1 MLNFLN
7 RNYRK
12 SLFSF
17 ALVPFVITS
26 GGIGS
31 RDVTYD
37 STSRESGQII
47 AQNTFAGWVA
57 SFWQRRPSRAL
68 AARSTSGICPIAPGL
83 VETYIVWHDRP
94 LFLWQNPGNNQDVQL
109 IVRDYESQSVVWEQ
123 TVKTADEKILYNNQ
137 QPLESGKLYQWKLS
151 GVNHSTNWT
160 TFQVMP
166 ASDRAKIQADLQT
179 LEQKLRATRTST
191 EEIALRKA
199 DYFRNYQIKHKT
211 EDKIVH
217 PWSDALQTMF
227 QVEQPSPDFVKN
239 REAYIASLCTSGA
252 STAERDK

>member
-1 MLNFLN
+1 MLNFSN
-7 RNYRK
+7 RSCRQ

-17 ALVPFVITS
+17 ALVPFVVAS
-26 GGIGS
+26 GGISS
-31 RDVTYD
+31 RDV
-37 STSRESGQII
+37 STHREYRQTI
-47 AQNTFAGWVA
+47 AQYTFTGWVA

-94 LFLWQNPGNNQDVQL
+94 LFLWQNPGNNRDVQL
-109 IVRDYESQSVVWEQ
+109 IVRDYDSQTVVWEQ
-123 TVKTADEKILYNNQ
+123 PVNTADEKILYNNQ

-151 GVNHSTNWT
+151 GSTNGTKWT

-166 ASDRAKIQADLQT
+166 ASERDKIQADLQT
-179 LEQKLRATRTST
+179 LEQKLRATRAST

-199 DYFRNYQIKHKT
+199 DYFLNYQIRHKT
-211 EDKIVH
+211 ENNVLH
-217 PWSDALQTMF
+217 LWSDALQSMF

-239 REAYIASLCTSGA
+239 RKAYVTALCPTGV
-252 STAERDK
+252 STAERVK

>member
-1 MLNFLN
+1 MLNFSN

-17 ALVPFVITS
+17 VLVPFVITS
-26 GGIGS
+26 GGIK
-31 RDVTYD
+31 DVIYNVSTY
-37 STSRESGQII
+37 RESRQIV
-47 AQNTFAGWVA
+47 AQYTFTGWIA
-57 SFWQRRPSRAL
+57 SFWQRRPSRPL

-94 LFLWQNPGNNQDVQL
+94 LFLWQNPGSDRSVQL
-109 IVRDYESQSVVWEQ
+109 IVRDYDSQSVVWEQ
-123 TVKTADEKILYNNQ
+123 SVKAADEKILYNNQ

-151 GVNHSTNWT
+151 GSNTSTNWT

-166 ASDRAKIQADLQT
+166 ASDRAKIQADLLS
-179 LEQKLRATRTST
+179 LEQKLRVTRASH

-211 EDKIVH
+211 ENNILH
-217 PWSDALQTMF
+217 LWSDALQAMF

-239 REAYIASLCTSGA
+239 REEYIAALCTSEA
-252 STAERDK
+252 STAERVNK